1 MKYVATFLVL
11 FLVYVMLTG
20 GFVVQELILGALIS
34 VILTL
39 IIAHY
44 VNYTMDWK
52 FPIRIAIFL
61 GWYLPVFIWQLLLAN
76 IDVAKR
82 VLNPKLP
89 LNPGFVK
96 VPTDLEGDFAKLM
109 LANSITLTPGTLSV
123 DVKDQAVYVHTV
135 NVEGKT
141 EADHKAAISGLFE
154 RILGVIFK

>member
-20 GFVVQELILGALIS
+20 GFIVQELILGALIS

-44 VNYTMDWK
+44 VDYKIDWK
-52 FPIRIAIFL
+52 FPIRLVVFL

-96 VPTDLEGDFAKLM
+96 VPTELEGEFAKLM

-135 NVEGKT
+135 NVEGQT
-141 EADHKAAISGLFE
+141 EEEHKAHISALFE
-154 RILGVIFK
+154 RILGVMFK